1 MRLLGRWMLFCAFG
15 AVLLQL
21 FFVARIALLGVL
33 DPAST
38 TVQRS
43 QLWQLARHGTLHW
56 SQSWQPRQAIA
67 PNLQRAV
74 LASEDDGFVTHQGVD
89 WQAMQRA
96 WKHNAQGN
104 SLRGGSTLSQ
114 QLAKNL
120 LLSGER
126 SLLRKGQEL
135 VLTLALERLLDK
147 GRILELYLNHVEWGQ
162 GVFGAEAAARHYFRK
177 SAAELSAWEAARLA
191 VMLPNPRG
199 FEQAS
204 DSAYLS
210 RRSASILARM
220 HRTQLP

>member
-1 MRLLGRWMLFCAFG
+1 MRLLGRWLLLCALG
-15 AVLLQL
+15 ALLLQG
-21 FFVARIALLGVL
+21 FFLARIATLAVL

-43 QLWQLARHGTLHW
+43 QLWQLARSGSLHW
-56 SQSWQPRQAIA
+56 HQTWRPRSHIA

-89 WQAMQRA
+89 WQAIEQARR
-96 WKHNAQGN
+96 HNAQGS

-114 QLAKNL
+114 QLTKNL

-135 VLTLALERLLDK
+135 VLTLSLEHLLDK

-162 GVFGAEAAARHYFRK
+162 GVFGAEAAARHYFGK
-177 SAAELSAWEAARLA
+177 SAAELSAWESARLA
-191 VMLPNPRG
+191 VMLPNPRR
-199 FEQAS
+199 FEREPQS
-204 DSAYLS
+204 PHLN
-210 RRSASILARM
+210 RRTASILARM